1 MVSCH
6 PLPHAHSPGVMRAPT
21 QDMLS
26 TTPRL
31 AIATEN
37 SKPCYR
43 GHSVRSAAEQR
54 SSCTAHGALDLER
67 LRVLR
72 DDDELDVVLV
82 RDRVLVDAV
91 DADAV
96 LGTEGTK
103 AGNDAVGV
111 LHGAS
116 GCGAPLVC
124 A

>member
-1 MVSCH
+1 
-6 PLPHAHSPGVMRAPT
+6 
-21 QDMLS
+21 MLS
-26 TTPRL
+26 R
-31 AIATEN
+31 AQC
-37 SKPCYR
+37 SQCS
-43 GHSVRSAAEQR
+43 G
-54 SSCTAHGALDLER
+54 TAVVMHGALDLER

-96 LGTEGTK
+96 LGTDGTK

-124 A
+124 SGRTSDSLHPEVKRT